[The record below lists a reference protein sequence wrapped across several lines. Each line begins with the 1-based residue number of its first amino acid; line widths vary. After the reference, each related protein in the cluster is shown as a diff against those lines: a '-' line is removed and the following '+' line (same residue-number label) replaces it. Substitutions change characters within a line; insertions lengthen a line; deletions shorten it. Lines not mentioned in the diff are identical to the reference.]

1 MLEQI
6 NHDSWNSYESNEI
19 LKWRF
24 WWSIT
29 SSDAAVL
36 LQQFTGYA
44 QAVQTTELEFHID
57 LLKVC
62 ILNSFVMIFEGFQT
76 K

>member
-1 MLEQI
+1 MSLM
-6 NHDSWNSYESNEI
+6 
-19 LKWRF
+19 RF
-24 WWSIT
+24 WSEDFGDPSPT
-29 SSDAAVL
+29 VMLQFYYRSL
-36 LQQFTGYA
+36 LGYA

-62 ILNSFVMIFEGFQT
+62 ILNSFVMIFEGLLT